1 MTDSSRELLRN
12 IFLLGYDDLKVRLT
26 RRLGSAELAG
36 DALQDAWLR
45 LEHPQSI
52 GPVLRPLP
60 YILRIAYNIALK
72 RLRGERAMV
81 TLEEVRGELSLVDEA
96 PTPAQVMEARAELKL
111 LLRAAEELTPRRRD
125 ILFAA
130 RLDGDSLQDI
140 AQRFG
145 MPERT
150 VARELRRALLH
161 CAERVDRKVIQR
173 RGPRPND
180 TSIEEMEG

>member
-1 MTDSSRELLRN
+1 MTDSSRQLLRD

-45 LEHPQSI
+45 LEHLHGI

-81 TLEEVRGELSLVDEA
+81 TLEAVREELGLVDEA
-96 PTPAQVMEARAELKL
+96 PSPAQVTEARAELSVL
-111 LLRAAEELTPRRRD
+111 LQAAEELTPRRRE

-140 AQRFG
+140 ALRFG
-145 MPERT
+145 IPERT

-173 RGPRPND
+173 RGPRRND